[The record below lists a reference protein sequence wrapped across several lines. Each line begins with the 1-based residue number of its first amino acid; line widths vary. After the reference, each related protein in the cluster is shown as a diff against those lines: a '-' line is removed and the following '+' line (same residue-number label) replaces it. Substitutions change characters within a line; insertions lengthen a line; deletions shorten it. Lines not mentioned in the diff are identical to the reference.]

1 MITALIC
8 GRAQSRFFPG
18 RNTFPLLGR
27 PLMVYPLL
35 AAQNSAEVHHVYL
48 STDDANMSRIAR
60 HIGVDVIER
69 SPELAADSVAL
80 EDVIAHG
87 YQEMRRQLGQEIEAV
102 VVLIANA
109 PTVTA
114 GLIDQGVKMLR
125 ARPELDAVMSV
136 SQHNEYHPHH
146 SLQLTQ
152 DGLLRSY
159 TGIMEPHS
167 TQQDAYFPD
176 SLLFVLRPQSF
187 FGGSLKSARPNFIV
201 NVAGQRVA
209 ALVHEGYGDVDYPW
223 QIPMVEEWLR
233 RRGFSDMDTPYTSH
247 IEQDEVVVK
256 SPVVIKSSQDVKR
269 RVLITTVPFGQA
281 DRYPIDLLESD
292 QVEYVIN
299 PIGRRLK
306 EDELIEMIP
315 DFGILIAGTE
325 PITARVIEAAPNLG
339 LIARVGIGLD
349 NVHLL
354 AARERGIQVTYT
366 PDAPSPAVAEL
377 TIGQM
382 LSLLRGLSQADRNM
396 RNGIWHRFM
405 GRRLSEITVGLIGMG
420 RVGKLV
426 TKHLSGGFPGIRILA
441 NDISVDEEF
450 GKTHNI
456 QWVEKEHIYREADII
471 SLHLPL
477 TPTTRNLIAER
488 EMDLMKKD
496 ALLVNTSRGNM
507 INEHDLAEA
516 LRAGR
521 IAGASIDVFER
532 EPYTGELSALENCLL
547 TSHMGSMSQ
556 DCRSRMEIEATE
568 EAIRFLRKEPLKSIV
583 PQSEYEIAVSQVRL

>member
-1 MITALIC
+1 
-8 GRAQSRFFPG
+8 
-18 RNTFPLLGR
+18 
-27 PLMVYPLL
+27 MVYPLL
-35 AAQNSAEVHHVYL
+35 AAQHSEEVDHVYL

-69 SPELAADSVAL
+69 SPELAADSVTL
-80 EDVIAHG
+80 EDVIEHG
-87 YQEMRRQLGQEIEAV
+87 YQEMRLQLNQEIEAL

-114 GLIDQGVKMLR
+114 GLIDQGVEMLR

-146 SLQLTQ
+146 SLQLMQ

-159 TGIMEPHS
+159 TGIIDTHS
-167 TQQDAYFPD
+167 TQDAYFPD

-187 FGGSLKSARPNFIV
+187 FRGSRKSARPNFIV
-201 NVAGQRVA
+201 NVAAQQVA

-233 RRGFSDMDTPYTSH
+233 RRGFSDTDTPYSSH
-247 IEQDEVVVK
+247 TEQEDVVVK
-256 SPVVIKSSQDVKR
+256 PPVVIKSSQDVKR

-281 DRYPIDLLESD
+281 DRHPLDLMESD
-292 QVEYVIN
+292 QIEYVIN

-306 EDELIEMIP
+306 EDELVELIP

-325 PITARVIEAAPNLG
+325 PITARVMEAAPNLG

-349 NVHLL
+349 NVHLPT
-354 AARERGIQVTYT
+354 ARARGIQVTYT

-382 LSLLRGLSQADRNM
+382 LSLLRGLSMADRNM
-396 RNGIWHRFM
+396 RNGVWHRFM
-405 GRRLSEITVGLIGMG
+405 GRRLSEITVGLIGVG

-426 TKHLSGGFPGIRILA
+426 ARHLSGGFPGIRILA
-441 NDISVDEEF
+441 NDISIDEEF
-450 GKTHNI
+450 GKTYNI
-456 QWVEKEHIYREADII
+456 QWAEKEHIYREADII

-477 TPTTRNLIAER
+477 TPMTRKLITMR
-488 EMDLMKKD
+488 EIEMMKKD

-532 EPYTGELSALENCLL
+532 EPYTGELSTLENCLL

-568 EAIRFLRKEPLKSIV
+568 EAVRFLRKEPLKGIV
-583 PQSEYEIAVSQVRL
+583 PQSEYEIAVSG

>member
-1 MITALIC
+1 MIVSLIC
-8 GRAQSRFFPG
+8 GRAENQPFPG

-27 PLMVYPLL
+27 PLMVYPIL
-35 AAQNSAEVHHVYL
+35 AALNSFEVNKVYL
-48 STDDANMSRIAR
+48 STDDANMSRIAS
-60 HIGVDVIER
+60 HIGVGVIER
-69 SPELAADSVAL
+69 SPELAAESVTL
-80 EDVIAHG
+80 EDVIEHG
-87 YQEMRRQLGQEIEAV
+87 YQEMRGQLNQEIEAL

-114 GLIDQGVKMLR
+114 GLIDQGVEMLR
-125 ARPELDAVMSV
+125 ARPKLDAVMSV
-136 SQHNEYHPHH
+136 SRHNEYHPHH

-159 TGIMEPHS
+159 TGIMDKQ
-167 TQQDAYFPD
+167 TQDAYFPD

-187 FGGSLKSARPNFIV
+187 FGGSNKSARPNFIV
-201 NVAGQRVA
+201 NVAVQQVA

-233 RRGFSDMDTPYTSH
+233 RRGFSETDTPYSLRVEKE
-247 IEQDEVVVK
+247 IVVTQP
-256 SPVVIKSSQDVKR
+256 PVVIKSTQDVKR

-281 DRYPIDLLESD
+281 DRYPLNLLESN
-292 QVEYVIN
+292 QIEYVIN
-299 PIGRRLK
+299 PVGRRLK
-306 EDELIEMIP
+306 EEELVEMIP
-315 DFGILIAGTE
+315 DFGVLIAGTE
-325 PITARVIEAAPNLG
+325 PITEKVIASAPNLG

-382 LSLLRGLSQADRNM
+382 LSLLRGLSMADRNM
-396 RNGIWHRFM
+396 RNGVWHRFM
-405 GRRLSEITVGLIGMG
+405 GRRLSGITVGLIGVG

-426 TKHLSGGFPGIRILA
+426 ARHLSGGFPGIRILG
-441 NDISVDEEF
+441 NDLSIDDEF
-450 GKTHNI
+450 GKTHNV
-456 QWVEKEHIYREADII
+456 QWVEKEHIYREADVI

-477 TPTTRNLIAER
+477 TPITRRLITVR
-488 EMDLMKKD
+488 EIEMMKRD

-507 INEHDLAEA
+507 IDEHDLAEA

-532 EPYTGELSALENCLL
+532 EPYTGELSTLENCLL
-547 TSHMGSMSQ
+547 TSHMGSMSL

-568 EAIRFLRKEPLKSIV
+568 EAIRFLRKEPLKCLV
-583 PQSEYEIAVSQVRL
+583 PQSEYEIAASGKAP